1 MYLYKGKEYA
11 EHQFRDLMSQIDA
24 DIRSETEPVT
34 VGERYGRL
42 HAAKVRL
49 RKGPLSEPERR
60 LYVPMWHPHQ
70 AAEHGGFRPSIRG
83 REGRRQRSRAYN
95 QQGN

>member
-24 DIRSETEPVT
+24 DIRSGDGTRNRG
-34 VGERYGRL
+34 GEIGRL
-42 HAAKVRL
+42 HAARYAYEKAHYPNRSADYMSQCGI
-49 RKGPLSEPERR
+49 RIKPLSTAVSAP
-60 LYVPMWHPHQ
+60 VT
-70 AAEHGGFRPSIRG
+70 RG